1 MAAET
6 ITLVLDGDI
15 GLDDYQ
21 TAIKSL
27 RDLVHELHEAVVS
40 GAVIDWYIERLD
52 TGSAVTTLRA
62 EARCVDAF
70 GSISAA
76 YLSIGEAIEGN
87 RPIPYGQRIQYPAL
101 TIANL
106 IDGRVTGVRFETA
119 LAEAIIHERP
129 QRNRIVQEPKLVSRG
144 AVAGVIQTL
153 SNRKGLRFTL
163 YDTLHDRAVSCYLR
177 AEQDEI
183 MRDVWGKR
191 AIVEGMINRDPR
203 SGRAISI
210 RQITNVEVMTE
221 REPGAYRRARGVSP
235 RRGDDKPEDLI
246 RRVRDA

>member
-27 RDLVHELHEAVVS
+27 RDLVHELHEAVAP

-62 EARCVDAF
+62 EAEDSAAL

-119 LAEAIIHERP
+119 LAEAIIHEQT

-144 AVAGVIQTL
+144 AVEGVIQIICVPSECLAHQGATL
-153 SNRKGLRFTL
+153 CTTRSTIVLCPATYARSRT
-163 YDTLHDRAVSCYLR
+163 RSC
-177 AEQDEI
+177 A
-183 MRDVWGKR
+183 MSG
-191 AIVEGMINRDPR
+191 G
-203 SGRAISI
+203 SGRSWKA
-210 RQITNVEVMTE
+210 
-221 REPGAYRRARGVSP
+221 
-235 RRGDDKPEDLI
+235 
-246 RRVRDA
+246 